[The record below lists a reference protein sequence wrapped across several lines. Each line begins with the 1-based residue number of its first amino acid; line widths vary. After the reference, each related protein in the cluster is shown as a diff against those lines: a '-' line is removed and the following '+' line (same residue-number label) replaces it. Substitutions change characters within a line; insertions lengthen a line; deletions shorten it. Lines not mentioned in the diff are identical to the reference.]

1 MSDKRLRR
9 RLYAKR
15 YARGAPFGGTKVYA
29 LHLPTYAPTPIRSG
43 GSQKRGASGRPRL
56 ERRSADDAES
66 LSADR
71 DLRAVRSCGD
81 AKLDRQLDDLPHQR
95 PSLPGREEL
104 RLRQCLARRQ

>member
-9 RLYAKR
+9 SLYAKR
-15 YARGAPFGGTKVYA
+15 YAHGAPFGRTKVYA
-29 LHLPTYAPTPIRSG
+29 LHPPTYAPSPIRSG
-43 GSQKRGASGRPRL
+43 GGQQQGASGRPRL
-56 ERRSADDAES
+56 ERRTADGAER

-95 PSLPGREEL
+95 PSLPRREEL